1 MSPSGNR
8 RPNIVLIMS
17 DDLGYEAIGAN
28 GGTSYATPVLDSMAG
43 AGIRLKTPTS
53 SPCARRPASS

>member
-1 MSPSGNR
+1 MGTETNR

-28 GGTSYATPVLDSMAG
+28 GGTSYATPVLDGMATTG
-43 AGIRLKTPTS
+43 ARFEMLMS
-53 SPCARRPASS
+53 SHCALLHASN

>member
-1 MSPSGNR
+1 MGTETKR

-28 GGTSYATPVLDSMAG
+28 GGTSYATPVLDVWLQPVLV
-43 AGIRLKTPTS
+43 LKMLMS
-53 SPCARRPASS
+53 SHCALLHASN